1 MINFDLSE
9 EQLALQKTVR
19 EFCAGEVAP
28 YIKEWDEKA
37 HFERSVFDKMAELGL
52 LGVCIPEQ
60 YGGAGFDYISLG
72 LVCEELEACDTFLRV
87 AMSVH
92 VGLNSLSVYSWG
104 TEEQKQKYLVPQAKG
119 EKIGTFGLTE
129 PNAGS
134 DVVGMRSYAKRDG
147 DDWILNGE
155 KMWISLGDVA
165 DNFLFFC
172 WTDQEKQKARDHS
185 GISCFIVERT
195 MPGFSSGTL
204 HGKMGIK
211 AGNTGYFSLQDV
223 RVPKENMLGREGEGF
238 KIAMFS
244 LENGRYTVASGA
256 TGVIRASR
264 DASVAYAKTREVQGQ
279 TISNF
284 QLVKQ
289 KIAEMQADYEMAHL
303 LWLKCG
309 ALKNAGK
316 PSAKAASLAKW
327 QATIRSEKALLAIEV
342 HGANGYTNDYPVE
355 RYLRNCRPRRE
366 GTRDIHTPCRRR
378 EAVKKEK
385 QPGDTS
391 AHVPSRIEQTGSKPN
406 KRKRVSEGSDH
417 FCAYRLYVCAFCGI
431 SLCMQGMDHRIHR
444 IKTQETTIQNPSF
457 MVNESS

>member
-1 MINFDLSE
+1 MIDLE
-9 EQLALQKTVR
+9 LTEDHVALQNAVR
-19 EFCAGEVAP
+19 EFVAGEVAP

-37 HFERSVFDKMAELGL
+37 HFDRSVFGKMAELGL

-92 VGLNSLSVYSWG
+92 VGLNSLSIYSWG
-104 TEEQKQKYLVPQAKG
+104 NEEQKQRYLVPQAKG
-119 EKIGTFGLTE
+119 EKLATFGLTE

-155 KMWISLGDVA
+155 KMWISLADVA
-165 DNFLFFC
+165 DHFLFFC
-172 WTDQEKQKARDHS
+172 WTDLEKQKVRDHS

-195 MPGFSSGTL
+195 MPGFSSGTI
-204 HGKMGIK
+204 HGKLGIR

-223 RVPKENMLGREGEGF
+223 RVPAANMLGEEGEGF

-244 LENGRYTVASGA
+244 LENGRYTVAAGA

-264 DASVAYAKTREVQGQ
+264 DASVAYANTREVQNQ
-279 TISNF
+279 KIANF

-289 KIAEMQADYEMAHL
+289 KIAEMEADYQMSHL
-303 LWLKCG
+303 LWLKAG
-309 ALKNAGK
+309 YLKNMGS
-316 PSAKAASLAKW
+316 PSARAASLAKW
-327 QATIRSEKALLAIEV
+327 QATVRSEKAASMAIEV

-355 RYLRNCRPRRE
+355 RYLRNCKAAVIYE
-366 GTRDIHTPCRRR
+366 GTRDIHTLMQ
-378 EAVKKEK
+378 ADWALGLKKEK
-385 QPGDTS
+385 S
-391 AHVPSRIEQTGSKPN
+391 A
-406 KRKRVSEGSDH
+406 RVVLPPYGPVALRTVS
-417 FCAYRLYVCAFCGI
+417 
-431 SLCMQGMDHRIHR
+431 
-444 IKTQETTIQNPSF
+444 
-457 MVNESS
+457 

>member
-1 MINFDLSE
+1 MIELELTEDHK
-9 EQLALQKTVR
+9 ALQATVR
-19 EFCAGEVAP
+19 EFVERDVAP
-28 YIKEWDEKA
+28 YIKEWDEKSY
-37 HFERSVFDKMAELGL
+37 FEPRIFKTMAELGL

-119 EKIGTFGLTE
+119 EKIATFGLTE

-134 DVVGMRSYAKRDG
+134 DVIGSRSTARRDG

-155 KMWISLGDVA
+155 KMWISLADVA

-172 WTDQEKQKARDHS
+172 WTDLEKQKVRDHS
-185 GISCFIVERT
+185 GMSCFIVERG
-195 MPGFSSGTL
+195 MPGFSSGTI
-204 HGKMGIK
+204 HGKMGIR

-223 RVPKENMLGREGEGF
+223 RVPKENMLGQEGEGF

-264 DASVAYAKTREVQGQ
+264 DAAIAYANTREVQGQ
-279 TISNF
+279 KIANF

-289 KIAEMQADYEMAHL
+289 KIAEMEADYEMCHL
-303 LWLKCG
+303 LWAKAG
-309 ALKNAGK
+309 YLKNMGK
-316 PSAKAASLAKW
+316 PSARAASLAKW
-327 QATIRSEKALLAIEV
+327 QATTRSEKAASMAIEV

-355 RYLRNCRPRRE
+355 RYLRNCKAAVIYE
-366 GTRDIHTPCRRR
+366 GTRDIHTLMQ
-378 EAVKKEK
+378 ADWALGMKKEK
-385 QPGDTS
+385 P
-391 AHVPSRIEQTGSKPN
+391 A
-406 KRKRVSEGSDH
+406 RVTLP
-417 FCAYRLYVCAFCGI
+417 AYQAEAKAAG
-431 SLCMQGMDHRIHR
+431 
-444 IKTQETTIQNPSF
+444 
-457 MVNESS
+457 

>member
-1 MINFDLSE
+1 MIDLE
-9 EQLALQKTVR
+9 LTDDHKALQATVR
-19 EFCAGEVAP
+19 EFVNGEVAP
-28 YIKEWDEKA
+28 NIKDWDEKA
-37 HFERSVFDKMAELGL
+37 HFEPVVFEKMAELGL

-104 TEEQKQKYLVPQAKG
+104 TEEQKQRYLVPQAKG
-119 EKIGTFGLTE
+119 EKLATFGLTE

-134 DVVGMRSYAKRDG
+134 DVIGMRSTARRDG

-155 KMWISLGDVA
+155 KMWISLADVA

-172 WTDQEKQKARDHS
+172 WTDTEKQKVRDHS
-185 GISCFIVERT
+185 GLSCFIVERS
-195 MPGFSSGTL
+195 MPGFSSGTI
-204 HGKMGIK
+204 HGKMGIR

-223 RVPKENMLGREGEGF
+223 RVPKENMLGQEGEGF

-264 DASVAYAKTREVQGQ
+264 DASITYANTREVQNQ
-279 TISNF
+279 KIANF

-289 KIAEMQADYEMAHL
+289 KIADMEADYQMCHL
-303 LWLKCG
+303 LWLRAG
-309 ALKNAGK
+309 WQKNLGM
-316 PSAKAASLAKW
+316 PSARASSLAKW
-327 QATIRSEKALLAIEV
+327 QATTRSEKAASMAIEV

-355 RYLRNCRPRRE
+355 RYLRNCKAAVIYE
-366 GTRDIHTPCRRR
+366 GTRDIHTLMQ
-378 EAVKKEK
+378 ADWALGLKKEK
-385 QPGDTS
+385 P
-391 AHVPSRIEQTGSKPN
+391 A
-406 KRKRVSEGSDH
+406 RVTLP
-417 FCAYRLYVCAFCGI
+417 AY
-431 SLCMQGMDHRIHR
+431 QGEA
-444 IKTQETTIQNPSF
+444 KA
-457 MVNESS
+457 VG